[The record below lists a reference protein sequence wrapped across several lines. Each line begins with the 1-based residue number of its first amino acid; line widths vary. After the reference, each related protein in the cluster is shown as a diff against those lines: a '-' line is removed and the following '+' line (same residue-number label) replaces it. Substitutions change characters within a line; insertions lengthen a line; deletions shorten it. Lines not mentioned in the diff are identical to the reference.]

1 MDLMQSEE
9 QKGTVLHP
17 DILREAWETRY
28 RMKGR
33 QWGNAPVI
41 PTERQEEQRVLE
53 LGVGDGKN
61 LRTREI
67 SAGQYIGLDF
77 SRTALQICQ
86 KDPVLA
92 KVSFILGDARY
103 LPFRRGSIKQVLA
116 HHILGH
122 IPGSYIP
129 SIMSDIHDILIPGGT
144 LILTVF
150 AAGDMRDGRG
160 KEVEPSTF
168 LRGDGIITRYFTPD
182 DVREISSQF
191 IIKDIDVI
199 SWPFQVKQEI
209 MSRSV
214 ITAVLKKL
222 K

>member
-1 MDLMQSEE
+1 MHQIQSEE
-9 QKGTVLHP
+9 PEGTVLDP
-17 DILREAWETRY
+17 KILREAWETRY

-33 QWGNAPVI
+33 QWGNAPII
-41 PTERQEEQRVLE
+41 PTEFPKEQGVLE

-77 SRTALQICQ
+77 SHAALQICQ

-92 KVSFILGDARY
+92 KVSFVLGDARF
-103 LPFRRGSIKQVLA
+103 LPFRSSSVEQVLA

-129 SIMSDIHDILIPGGT
+129 NIMSDIYDILVAGGT
-144 LILTVF
+144 LVLTVF

-160 KEVEPSTF
+160 TCVEPSTF

-182 DVREISSQF
+182 DIRSIRGKF
-191 IIKDIDVI
+191 ILQDINVI
-199 SWPFQVKQEI
+199 SWPFQVKREV
-209 MSRSV
+209 MTRSV
-214 ITAVLKKL
+214 ITAIFKKPN
-222 K
+222 